1 MLKVSGFVVVMDDDL
16 LSLDEL
22 LVGVQD
28 PGVIFAHGD
37 PQLVHVEVL
46 HAVSR
51 CQDVALRDSG
61 TAAEMAETGNKEV
74 LTSS

>member
-1 MLKVSGFVVVMDDDL
+1 MLRVSGFVVVMDDYL

-28 PGVIFAHGD
+28 AGVVFAHGD

-46 HAVSR
+46 HAVSS
-51 CQDVALRDSG
+51 CQDVALGDG
-61 TAAEMAETGNKEV
+61 GAATKMAETGNKDII
-74 LTSS
+74 TRS

>member
-1 MLKVSGFVVVMDDDL
+1 MLRVSGFVVVMDDYL

-28 PGVIFAHGD
+28 AGVVFAHGD

-46 HAVSR
+46 HAVSS
-51 CQDVALRDSG
+51 CQDVALRDG
-61 TAAEMAETGNKEV
+61 GAATEMAETGNKDII
-74 LTSS
+74 TRS